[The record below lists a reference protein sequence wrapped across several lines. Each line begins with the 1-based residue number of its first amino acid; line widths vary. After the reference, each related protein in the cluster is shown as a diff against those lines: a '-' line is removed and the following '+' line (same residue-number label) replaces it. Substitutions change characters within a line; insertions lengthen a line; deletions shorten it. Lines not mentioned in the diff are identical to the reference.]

1 MIRKFRT
8 EDIDNIMQI
17 WLDTNIKTHNFIQK
31 QYWTDHYARVKNLLP
46 RAEIYVYETNNTKQ
60 ATGFIGLTD
69 NYIEG
74 IFVREAIQSKGIG
87 KELLDYVKEIRSS
100 LYLNVYQKNTRAIL
114 FYLRER
120 FEIQSESID
129 ESTNEKEF
137 IMTWSK

>member
-60 ATGFIGLTD
+60 ATGFIGLD
-69 NYIEG
+69 
-74 IFVREAIQSKGIG
+74 
-87 KELLDYVKEIRSS
+87 
-100 LYLNVYQKNTRAIL
+100 
-114 FYLRER
+114 
-120 FEIQSESID
+120 
-129 ESTNEKEF
+129 
-137 IMTWSK
+137 

>member
-1 MIRKFRT
+1 MYTKPI
-8 EDIDNIMQI
+8 IPS
-17 WLDTNIKTHNFIQK
+17 K
-31 QYWTDHYARVKNLLP
+31 QRVLS
-46 RAEIYVYETNNTKQ
+46 VW
-60 ATGFIGLTD
+60 TD

>member
-1 MIRKFRT
+1 M
-8 EDIDNIMQI
+8 
-17 WLDTNIKTHNFIQK
+17 
-31 QYWTDHYARVKNLLP
+31 
-46 RAEIYVYETNNTKQ
+46 
-60 ATGFIGLTD
+60 
-69 NYIEG
+69 
-74 IFVREAIQSKGIG
+74 REAIQSKGIG